1 MSDDRLQ
8 AALRRLGAEE
18 LPDAADRAIRGR
30 LETAWTTRPRRVSM
44 PRMNLRRLA
53 PVLPVFVLIAGFG
66 GTALGATADSPFWDT
81 RVAIESAAASLRLSK
96 DDRVAYLLDLVQSRT
111 EEAARQDA
119 AGHPAAAAK
128 ARTAAAA
135 AVVQLD
141 GSIPR
146 IDTTVVLPTATR
158 SPVRSAS
165 PTASAASSPSPS
177 PDRSASGVPAVQL
190 PPSPSPTP
198 THTGAPTVVPTP
210 TPLRTESLRPATP
223 LPTRSPI
230 PSPTAAKQAITIA
243 GAVRDAAGAN
253 VTGACISTSSQIPT
267 STSGCIYKTTNG
279 SYGFSATT
287 TTGQTITLY
296 ASWTSPTG
304 ENFVGSTTGTLQAP
318 TTVMPTVTLT
328 LRK

>member
-1 MSDDRLQ
+1 MSDDRLL

-18 LPDAADRAIRGR
+18 LPNAADRAIRGR
-30 LETAWTTRPRRVSM
+30 LETAWTTRQRRVSM
-44 PRMNLRRLA
+44 PRFNLRRLA
-53 PVLPVFVLIAGFG
+53 PVLPAFVLIAGFG

-81 RVAIESAAASLRLSK
+81 RVALESAAASLRLSK

-128 ARTAAAA
+128 ARIAASA

-141 GSIPR
+141 GNIPR
-146 IDTTVVLPTATR
+146 IDTTVVLPTAPR
-158 SPVRSAS
+158 VASAS
-165 PTASAASSPSPS
+165 PTASAANSPSPS
-177 PDRSASGVPAVQL
+177 RAPSSSSSPAVQL
-190 PPSPSPTP
+190 PPSSPTP
-198 THTGAPTVVPTP
+198 TRTVLPIPVPTP

-223 LPTRSPI
+223 LPTRSPT
-230 PSPTAAKQAITIA
+230 PLPTAAKQAITIA
-243 GAVRDAAGAN
+243 GAVRDGAGAN

-267 STSGCIYKTTNG
+267 STSQCIYKTTNG

-296 ASWTSPTG
+296 ASWMSPTG
-304 ENFVGSTTGTLQAP
+304 ENFVGSTTGPLQAP
-318 TTVMPTVTLT
+318 TTVMPTITLT